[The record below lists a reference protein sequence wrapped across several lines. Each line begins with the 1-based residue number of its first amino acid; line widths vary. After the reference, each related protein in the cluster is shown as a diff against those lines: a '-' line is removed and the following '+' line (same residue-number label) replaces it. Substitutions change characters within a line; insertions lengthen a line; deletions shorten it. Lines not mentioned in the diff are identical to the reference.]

1 MSISISPHSCQS
13 ASRAYVSALL
23 YVISFLLWLTYV
35 VIYAGVFFFFASFVS
50 FTVSKTS
57 IRETLSLYRLASV
70 LATSSRH
77 FRFTNVV

>member
-35 VIYAGVFFFFASFVS
+35 VIYAGVFFFCEFCELHRFENINKRDT
-50 FTVSKTS
+50 FTLQAS
-57 IRETLSLYRLASV
+57 IRVSNFFKALQV
-70 LATSSRH
+70 H
-77 FRFTNVV
+77 